1 MFSSN
6 ILYDFSYKNSDFI
19 NNNFFT
25 LDENEKIECDVYNNK
40 FNGEICEIKKNM

>member
-25 LDENEKIECDVYNNK
+25 LDENEKIEYNVYNNT